1 VDNILALHD
10 KKGGGGG
17 GLVKLGAPGLKEFYT
32 MELWQ

>member
-10 KKGGGGG
+10 KKGGGG